1 MEHPRGEE
9 GVFRERWS
17 SPPLAPALSPRRPGS
32 QRPLH
37 PPPPGRRLCA
47 RGTARTGP
55 PRPRPGPAA
64 PLARRRAEPPDA
76 IAVRRA
82 RPVPLPAGARRAP
95 RGGPAM
101 AAEGAAVRVAVRV
114 RPLLPREALRG
125 HRPCL
130 RGDAATGEV
139 ALGRRRRF
147 RFAAVLP
154 EAAGQA
160 AVYRACVQPLLRA
173 FFRGFNATVFAY
185 GQTGSGKTYTIG
197 EASVASINE
206 DEQGIIPR
214 AMAETFKLIDENDLI
229 DYTVRVSY
237 LEVYKEEFRDLLQ
250 VDTASKDIQIR
261 EDDKGNVVLCGV
273 KESEVEGLDE
283 VLSLLEMG
291 NTAKHT
297 GATHINR
304 QSSRSHTIF
313 TVTMEQ
319 RRGAGRLS
327 LHQHPPSVPA
337 SGQVLVS
344 KFHFVDLAGS
354 ERIVKTG
361 NTGERLKESIQIN
374 CGLLALGNV
383 ISALGDPRRKSSHI
397 PYRDSKITRILKDSL
412 GGNAQT
418 VMIACVSPSSSD
430 FDESLNTL
438 NYASRAQNIQN
449 KAVVNCRK
457 ETEHVEEL
465 HRQIKNLQKALE
477 QRHRSET
484 RIINRSATAKRCG
497 PDPTARLLAECA
509 HYRTCTDA
517 AYRLLMELQ
526 EDSNLTVE
534 QILRVKEWLCAVESE
549 RSELTSAGLDS
560 GIESTSAEDQSTEA
574 QGSKPAKA
582 QGQVS
587 TEKGCESIKDEQ
599 VAKLQRQVERLE
611 EENRDFLAALEDAME
626 QYKLQSDKLQEQQDK
641 ISELHV
647 RLEMAMPTLH
657 VPELLENLHLVTAGQ
672 RPHTA
677 PLDAA
682 PSHGL
687 SGAPSGLLP
696 SEQSGRAPCRKE
708 EELAGRPLTHVQ
720 CPTGSAEIKAMVLRR
735 ELSQGLEKP
744 AELSSG
750 EEEEWEQKR
759 SLSQHRNRIQS
770 WSKKEISKLSEE
782 PSGGDACSMQEE
794 QLELSK
800 EVCRRREALLSPW
813 ERLPGKDSEWRLV
826 QAQQKIRELAINIRM
841 KEELITELVKTGKD
855 AQALNRQYCQKIS
868 ELEQEAEQVRAELS
882 DSQKQLQ
889 ELEGKEPWDPGE
901 KRKLQEYRTRVA
913 AAQSKARVLCK
924 KKQATERLVS
934 LSAQSEKRVQ
944 ELEKNIQLMRRQQ
957 GQLQRRLREESEQK
971 RRLETEVNKR
981 QHQVKELELKHEQH
995 QKILRIKTE
1004 EIAAFQ
1010 RKRRSGSNGSVI
1022 SLEQQQ
1028 KIEEQK
1034 KWLDMEMDKVL
1045 EQRQALNELE
1055 DELRKREAIVAK
1067 KEALLQEK
1075 NGLESKRLR
1084 SSQALTDD
1092 IVRVSSR
1099 LEHLEKELTEKNG
1112 QLRHSS
1118 AHNQQQIRQEINSL
1132 RQEKDQLLKQ
1142 RLELDNKLRQGTLL
1156 SPEEERI
1163 LFQLDEAIEALDAAI
1178 EYKNESITCRQRVLR
1193 ASASLLSQCE
1203 MNLMAKLSYLSSS
1216 ETRALLCKYFDKV
1229 VTLREDQHRQ
1239 HIAFSELEMQLEEQ
1253 QQLVYW
1259 LEAALERQRL
1269 EMDRQLTLQQKE
1281 HEQNMQLL
1289 LQQSREHM
1297 DEGLASSKLQYEAR
1311 IQVLEKELSRYVWA
1325 NQELNQRLS
1334 NMNPHLGQTKAGTER
1349 SLHGAGDRAPPTLG
1363 TCEESSL
1370 EEQPVPLAGAEESQ
1384 RVREESRD
1392 LVHAPLPSTW
1402 RRSSLPSDGPGD
1414 LRQRE
1419 AERLLRVGQPHEV
1432 HPPRGL
1438 APASKPRRELRRG
1451 SLNLTPVPYHPAMID
1466 VRRNPL

>member
-1 MEHPRGEE
+1 
-9 GVFRERWS
+9 
-17 SPPLAPALSPRRPGS
+17 
-32 QRPLH
+32 
-37 PPPPGRRLCA
+37 
-47 RGTARTGP
+47 
-55 PRPRPGPAA
+55 
-64 PLARRRAEPPDA
+64 
-76 IAVRRA
+76 
-82 RPVPLPAGARRAP
+82 
-95 RGGPAM
+95 M

-139 ALGRRRRF
+139 SLGRRRF

-214 AMAETFKLIDENDLI
+214 AMAEAFRLIDENDLI

-261 EDDKGNVVLCGV
+261 EDDKGNIVLCGV

-319 RRGAGRLS
+319 RRGAGRLP
-327 LHQHPPSVPA
+327 LHHRPPSVPA
-337 SGQVLVS
+337 AGQVLVS

-383 ISALGDPRRKSSHI
+383 ISALGDPRRKTTHI

-438 NYASRAQNIQN
+438 NYANRAQNIQN

-457 ETEHVEEL
+457 ETEHIEEL
-465 HRQIKNLQKALE
+465 HLQIKNLQKALE
-477 QRHRSET
+477 QRQRSET
-484 RIINRSATAKRCG
+484 RIINRSGSAKRCA

-534 QILRVKEWLCAVESE
+534 QILRVKEWLCTVESE

-560 GIESTSAEDQSTEA
+560 GIESTSMEDQSAEA
-574 QGSKPAKA
+574 QSSKLAKA
-582 QGQVS
+582 QVN
-587 TEKGCESIKDEQ
+587 TEKKCESVKDEQ

-647 RLEMAMPTLH
+647 RLEMAMPNLC
-657 VPELLENLHLVTAGQ
+657 VPGLLENLHLVTASQ

-682 PSHGL
+682 SSHGL
-687 SGAPSGLLP
+687 GGVLSGLLP
-696 SEQSGRAPCRKE
+696 EQSGRSLCRKE
-708 EELAGRPLTHVQ
+708 EELAGWHPNHTQCLTGDPEVRDV
-720 CPTGSAEIKAMVLRR
+720 VLRR
-735 ELSQGLEKP
+735 ELSQDSEKP
-744 AELSSG
+744 SALSSG
-750 EEEEWEQKR
+750 EEVEWEQKR
-759 SLSQHRNRIQS
+759 SLSQRRNGIQN
-770 WSKKEISKLSEE
+770 WSKKEICMLSEE
-782 PSGGDACSMQEE
+782 PSRGNAHSIQEE

-800 EVCRRREALLSPW
+800 EVCGKREPLVSYW
-813 ERLPGKDSEWRLV
+813 ERLSGKDSEWRLV

-841 KEELITELVKTGKD
+841 KEELITELIKTGKD
-855 AQALNRQYCQKIS
+855 AQALNRQYSQKIS

-913 AAQSKARVLCK
+913 VAQSKAQVLCK

-944 ELEKNIQLMRRQQ
+944 ELERNIQLMRRQQ

-971 RRLETEVNKR
+971 RRLETEVNKG
-981 QHQVKELELKHEQH
+981 QHRVKELELKHEQH

-1045 EQRQALNELE
+1045 EQRRALDELE

-1075 NGLESKRLR
+1075 SGLESKRLR

-1112 QLRHSS
+1112 QLRHGS
-1118 AHNQQQIRQEINSL
+1118 AHDQQQIRQEINSL

-1142 RLELDNKLRQGTLL
+1142 RLELDNKLRHGTLL

-1259 LEAALERQRL
+1259 LEAAVERQRL

-1297 DEGLASSKLQYEAR
+1297 DEGLASSRLQYEAR
-1311 IQVLEKELSRYVWA
+1311 IQVLEKELSRYMWA

-1334 NMNPHLGQTKAGTER
+1334 NMNLHPGQAKAGMER
-1349 SLHGAGDRAPPTLG
+1349 SIHGAGDRAAPVLG
-1363 TCEESSL
+1363 TCEESSPG
-1370 EEQPVPLAGAEESQ
+1370 EQPVPLAVTEESH

-1402 RRSSLPSDGPGD
+1402 RRSSLPNDSPGD
-1414 LRQRE
+1414 LRQRDVE
-1419 AERLLRVGQPHEV
+1419 HLLRAGQPHEL
-1432 HPPRGL
+1432 HPPRSL
-1438 APASKPRRELRRG
+1438 APASKPRREVRRA
-1451 SLNLTPVPYHPAMID
+1451 SLNMSPVPHHPAMID
-1466 VRRNPL
+1466 VRKNPL

>member
-1 MEHPRGEE
+1 MKNFVTAQIVLNVRQWLSRPCQ
-9 GVFRERWS
+9 
-17 SPPLAPALSPRRPGS
+17 PPARRAAGKHQLS
-32 QRPLH
+32 
-37 PPPPGRRLCA
+37 A
-47 RGTARTGP
+47 
-55 PRPRPGPAA
+55 PAA
-64 PLARRRAEPPDA
+64 PQTASP
-76 IAVRRA
+76 
-82 RPVPLPAGARRAP
+82 
-95 RGGPAM
+95 
-101 AAEGAAVRVAVRV
+101 
-114 RPLLPREALRG
+114 
-125 HRPCL
+125 
-130 RGDAATGEV
+130 EV
-139 ALGRRRRF
+139 LT
-147 RFAAVLP
+147 P
-154 EAAGQA
+154 QA
-160 AVYRACVQPLLRA
+160 AVYRACVQPLLSA

-214 AMAETFKLIDENDLI
+214 AMAETFQLIDENDLI

-261 EDDKGNVVLCGV
+261 EDDKGNIVLCGV

-283 VLSLLEMG
+283 VLSLLDMG

-319 RRGAGRLS
+319 RRGAGRLP
-327 LHQHPPSVPA
+327 LHCRPPTAPA
-337 SGQVLVS
+337 AGQVLVS

-383 ISALGDPRRKSSHI
+383 ISALGDPRRKTTHI

-449 KAVVNCRK
+449 KAVVNCRR
-457 ETEHVEEL
+457 ETEHMEEL
-465 HRQIKNLQKALE
+465 QLQIRQLQKVLE
-477 QRHRSET
+477 QRQRSET
-484 RIINRSATAKRCG
+484 RTIRRSGSARRGAPDATS
-497 PDPTARLLAECA
+497 RLLAECA

-517 AYRLLMELQ
+517 AHRLLSELQ
-526 EDSNLTVE
+526 EEGSLSLE
-534 QILRVKEWLCAVESE
+534 HILRVKEWLCAVESE

-560 GIESTSAEDQSTEA
+560 GIESTSMEDQGPEG
-574 QGSKPAKA
+574 QGAKLAKA
-582 QGQVS
+582 QVS
-587 TEKGCESIKDEQ
+587 TEKKSESIRDEQ

-647 RLEMAMPTLH
+647 RLEMAMPHLC
-657 VPELLENLHLVTAGQ
+657 VPGLLENLHLVTASQ

-677 PLDAA
+677 PLDAV

-687 SGAPSGLLP
+687 GGVSSGLLP
-696 SEQSGRAPCRKE
+696 EHSGRALCKKKLSSNSSLQKE
-708 EELAGRPLTHVQ
+708 EPAGWHLNHTQH
-720 CPTGSAEIKAMVLRR
+720 SAGNPDIRDVVLRR
-735 ELSQGLEKP
+735 KLSQDSEKP
-744 AELSSG
+744 SELSSG
-750 EEEEWEQKR
+750 EEMEEWEQTQ
-759 SLSQHRNRIQS
+759 SLSQCRNGIQNL
-770 WSKKEISKLSEE
+770 SKKEIFKLSED
-782 PSGGDACSMQEE
+782 PSGGNAHSIQED

-800 EVCRRREALLSPW
+800 EVCGKQESVLGSW
-813 ERLPGKDSEWRLV
+813 ERLAGKDSEWRLV

-841 KEELITELVKTGKD
+841 KEELITELIKTGKD
-855 AQALNRQYCQKIS
+855 AQALNRQYSQKIS

-901 KRKLQEYRTRVA
+901 KRKLQEFRTRVA
-913 AAQSKARVLCK
+913 AAQSKAQVLCR

-944 ELEKNIQLMRRQQ
+944 ELERNIQLMRRQQ
-957 GQLQRRLREESEQK
+957 GLLQRRLRQESEQK
-971 RRLETEVNKR
+971 RRLETEVNKG
-981 QHQVKELELKHEQH
+981 QHRVKELELKHEQH

-1045 EQRQALNELE
+1045 EQRRALDELE

-1099 LEHLEKELTEKNG
+1099 LEHLEKELSEKNG
-1112 QLRHSS
+1112 QLRHGS
-1118 AHNQQQIRQEINSL
+1118 AHDQQQIRQEINSL

-1253 QQLVYW
+1253 QQLVHW
-1259 LEAALERQRL
+1259 LEAAVERQRL

-1311 IQVLEKELSRYVWA
+1311 IQVLEKELSRYMWA

-1334 NMNPHLGQTKAGTER
+1334 NMNLHPGQTKAGMER
-1349 SLHGAGDRAPPTLG
+1349 SIHGAALELG
-1363 TCEESSL
+1363 TCEELSL
-1370 EEQPVPLAGAEESQ
+1370 REQPVPPAAAEESP
-1384 RVREESRD
+1384 RAREESRD

-1402 RRSSLPSDGPGD
+1402 RRSSLPSDSPGD
-1414 LRQRE
+1414 PRQRDTE
-1419 AERLLRVGQPHEV
+1419 HSLLPARS
-1432 HPPRGL
+1432 L
-1438 APASKPRRELRRG
+1438 AAAPKPRRELRRA
-1451 SLNLTPVPYHPAMID
+1451 SLNVSPVPYHPAMID
-1466 VRRNPL
+1466 VRKNPL

>member
-1 MEHPRGEE
+1 
-9 GVFRERWS
+9 
-17 SPPLAPALSPRRPGS
+17 
-32 QRPLH
+32 
-37 PPPPGRRLCA
+37 
-47 RGTARTGP
+47 
-55 PRPRPGPAA
+55 
-64 PLARRRAEPPDA
+64 
-76 IAVRRA
+76 
-82 RPVPLPAGARRAP
+82 
-95 RGGPAM
+95 M
-101 AAEGAAVRVAVRV
+101 AADGGAVRVAVRV

-139 ALGRRRRF
+139 SLGRRRF

-214 AMAETFKLIDENDLI
+214 AMAETFRLIDENDLI

-261 EDDKGNVVLCGV
+261 EDDKGNIVLCGV

-319 RRGAGRLS
+319 RRGAGRLP
-327 LHQHPPSVPA
+327 LHHRPPSVPA
-337 SGQVLVS
+337 AGQVLVS

-383 ISALGDPRRKSSHI
+383 ISALGDPRRKTTHI

-438 NYASRAQNIQN
+438 NYANRAQNIQN

-457 ETEHVEEL
+457 EMEHIEEL
-465 HRQIKNLQKALE
+465 HLQIKNLQKALE
-477 QRHRSET
+477 QRQRSET
-484 RIINRSATAKRCG
+484 RIINRSGSAKRCA

-534 QILRVKEWLCAVESE
+534 QILRVKEWLCTVESE

-560 GIESTSAEDQSTEA
+560 GIESTSMEDQSAEA
-574 QGSKPAKA
+574 QSSKLAKA
-582 QGQVS
+582 QVN
-587 TEKGCESIKDEQ
+587 TEKKCESIKDEQ

-647 RLEMAMPTLH
+647 RLEMAMPNLC
-657 VPELLENLHLVTAGQ
+657 VPGLLENLPLVTASQ

-682 PSHGL
+682 SSHSLGGVL
-687 SGAPSGLLP
+687 SGLP
-696 SEQSGRAPCRKE
+696 PEQSGRVLCRKQLNNNFSFQE
-708 EELAGRPLTHVQ
+708 EEPAGWHLNHTQCLTGDPEV
-720 CPTGSAEIKAMVLRR
+720 KDVVLRR
-735 ELSQGLEKP
+735 EFSQDSEKP
-744 AELSSG
+744 SELSSG
-750 EEEEWEQKR
+750 EEVEEWEQKR
-759 SLSQHRNRIQS
+759 SLSQRRNGIQS
-770 WSKKEISKLSEE
+770 WSKKEVCMLSEE
-782 PSGGDACSMQEE
+782 PSRGSAHSIQEE

-800 EVCRRREALLSPW
+800 EVCGKREPLLSSW

-841 KEELITELVKTGKD
+841 KEELITELIKTGKD
-855 AQALNRQYCQKIS
+855 AQALNRQYSQKIS

-913 AAQSKARVLCK
+913 AAQSKAQVLCK

-944 ELEKNIQLMRRQQ
+944 ELERNIQLMRRQQ

-971 RRLETEVNKR
+971 RRLETEVNKG
-981 QHQVKELELKHEQH
+981 QHRVKELELKHEQH

-1045 EQRQALNELE
+1045 EQRRALDELE

-1112 QLRHSS
+1112 QLRHGS
-1118 AHNQQQIRQEINSL
+1118 AHDQQQIRQEINSL

-1259 LEAALERQRL
+1259 LEAAVERQRL

-1311 IQVLEKELSRYVWA
+1311 IQLLEKELSRYMWA

-1334 NMNPHLGQTKAGTER
+1334 NMNLHPGQTKGMER
-1349 SLHGAGDRAPPTLG
+1349 SIHGAGDRAAPALG
-1363 TCEESSL
+1363 TCEESSPG
-1370 EEQPVPLAGAEESQ
+1370 EQPVPLAVAEESH

-1402 RRSSLPSDGPGD
+1402 RRSSLPNDSPGE
-1414 LRQRE
+1414 LRQRDVE
-1419 AERLLRVGQPHEV
+1419 HLLRAGQPHEL
-1432 HPPRGL
+1432 HPPRSL
-1438 APASKPRRELRRG
+1438 APASKPRRELRRA
-1451 SLNLTPVPYHPAMID
+1451 SLNISPLPHHPAMID
-1466 VRRNPL
+1466 VRKNPL

>member
-1 MEHPRGEE
+1 
-9 GVFRERWS
+9 
-17 SPPLAPALSPRRPGS
+17 
-32 QRPLH
+32 
-37 PPPPGRRLCA
+37 
-47 RGTARTGP
+47 
-55 PRPRPGPAA
+55 
-64 PLARRRAEPPDA
+64 
-76 IAVRRA
+76 
-82 RPVPLPAGARRAP
+82 
-95 RGGPAM
+95 M
-101 AAEGAAVRVAVRV
+101 AAEAAVVRVAVRV

-130 RGDAATGEV
+130 RSDAATGEV
-139 ALGRRRRF
+139 ALGRRRF

-214 AMAETFKLIDENDLI
+214 AMAETFRLIDENDLI

-261 EDDKGNVVLCGV
+261 EDDKGNIVLCGV

-319 RRGAGRLS
+319 RRGAGRLP
-327 LHQHPPSVPA
+327 LHHHPPTVPA
-337 SGQVLVS
+337 AGQVLVS

-383 ISALGDPRRKSSHI
+383 ISALGDPRRKTTHI

-438 NYASRAQNIQN
+438 NYANRAQNIQN
-449 KAVVNCRK
+449 RAVVNCRK
-457 ETEHVEEL
+457 ETEHIEEL
-465 HRQIKNLQKALE
+465 QLQIKSLQKALE
-477 QRHRSET
+477 QRQRSET
-484 RIINRSATAKRCG
+484 RTIRRSGSAKRG
-497 PDPTARLLAECA
+497 APDATARLLAECA

-517 AYRLLMELQ
+517 AHRLLSELQ

-560 GIESTSAEDQSTEA
+560 GIESTSMEEQGLEA
-574 QGSKPAKA
+574 QGSKGAKG
-582 QGQVS
+582 QQVS
-587 TEKGCESIKDEQ
+587 TEKKCESIKDEQ

-647 RLEMAMPTLH
+647 RLEMAMPNLC
-657 VPELLENLHLVTAGQ
+657 VPGLLENLHLVTASQ

-682 PSHGL
+682 PSRGFG
-687 SGAPSGLLP
+687 GAPSGLLP
-696 SEQSGRAPCRKE
+696 EQGGRALCKKKLSSNSSLQKE
-708 EELAGRPLTHVQ
+708 DLAGWHLNHAQ
-720 CPTGSAEIKAMVLRR
+720 HPTGDPEVREVVLRR
-735 ELSQGLEKP
+735 ELSQDSEKP
-744 AELSSG
+744 SELSSG
-750 EEEEWEQKR
+750 EEMEEWEQKQ
-759 SLSQHRNRIQS
+759 SLSQCRNGIQNL
-770 WSKKEISKLSEE
+770 SKKEIFKLGEE
-782 PSGGDACSMQEE
+782 PNGGNAHSIQEE

-800 EVCRRREALLSPW
+800 EVCGKRESLLGSW
-813 ERLPGKDSEWRLV
+813 KRLPGKDSEWRLV

-841 KEELITELVKTGKD
+841 KEELITELIKTGKD
-855 AQALNRQYCQKIS
+855 AQALNKQYSQKIS

-901 KRKLQEYRTRVA
+901 KRKLQEYRTRLA
-913 AAQSKARVLCK
+913 AVRSKAQVLCR

-944 ELEKNIQLMRRQQ
+944 ELERNIQLMRRQQ

-971 RRLETEVNKR
+971 RRLETEVNKG
-981 QHQVKELELKHEQH
+981 QHRVKELELKHEQH

-1045 EQRQALNELE
+1045 EQRQALDELE

-1099 LEHLEKELTEKNG
+1099 LEHLEKELSEKNG
-1112 QLRHSS
+1112 QLRHGS
-1118 AHNQQQIRQEINSL
+1118 AHDQQQIRQEINSL

-1259 LEAALERQRL
+1259 LEAAVERQRL

-1311 IQVLEKELSRYVWA
+1311 IQVLEKELSRYMWA

-1334 NMNPHLGQTKAGTER
+1334 NMNLHPGQNKAGMER
-1349 SLHGAGDRAPPTLG
+1349 SIHGAGDRAAPELG
-1363 TCEESSL
+1363 TCEEFSAR
-1370 EEQPVPLAGAEESQ
+1370 EQPVPPAEESP
-1384 RVREESRD
+1384 RARDESRD

-1402 RRSSLPSDGPGD
+1402 RRSSLPSDSPGEPRPRD
-1414 LRQRE
+1414 SEHR
-1419 AERLLRVGQPHEV
+1419 AGQPHEL
-1432 HPPRGL
+1432 L
-1438 APASKPRRELRRG
+1438 APRSLAAAPKARRELRRA
-1451 SLNLTPVPYHPAMID
+1451 SLTVSPVPHHPAMID
-1466 VRRNPL
+1466 VRKNPL

>member
-1 MEHPRGEE
+1 
-9 GVFRERWS
+9 
-17 SPPLAPALSPRRPGS
+17 
-32 QRPLH
+32 
-37 PPPPGRRLCA
+37 
-47 RGTARTGP
+47 
-55 PRPRPGPAA
+55 
-64 PLARRRAEPPDA
+64 
-76 IAVRRA
+76 
-82 RPVPLPAGARRAP
+82 
-95 RGGPAM
+95 M
-101 AAEGAAVRVAVRV
+101 AAEAAVVRVAVRV

-130 RGDAATGEV
+130 RSDAATGEV
-139 ALGRRRRF
+139 ALGRRRF

-214 AMAETFKLIDENDLI
+214 AMAETFRLIDENDLI

-261 EDDKGNVVLCGV
+261 EDDKGNIVLCGV

-319 RRGAGRLS
+319 RRGAGRLP
-327 LHQHPPSVPA
+327 LHHHPPTVPA
-337 SGQVLVS
+337 AGQVLVS

-383 ISALGDPRRKSSHI
+383 ISALGDPRRKTTHI

-438 NYASRAQNIQN
+438 NYANRAQNIQN
-449 KAVVNCRK
+449 RAVVNCRK
-457 ETEHVEEL
+457 ETEHIEEL
-465 HRQIKNLQKALE
+465 QLQIKSLQKALE
-477 QRHRSET
+477 QRQRSET
-484 RIINRSATAKRCG
+484 RTIRRSGSAKRG
-497 PDPTARLLAECA
+497 APDATARLLAECA

-517 AYRLLMELQ
+517 AHRLLSELQ

-560 GIESTSAEDQSTEA
+560 GIESTSMEEQGLEA
-574 QGSKPAKA
+574 QGSKGAK
-582 QGQVS
+582 GQVS
-587 TEKGCESIKDEQ
+587 TEKKCESIKDEQ

-647 RLEMAMPTLH
+647 RLEMAMPNLC
-657 VPELLENLHLVTAGQ
+657 VPGLLENLHLVTASQ

-682 PSHGL
+682 PSRGFG
-687 SGAPSGLLP
+687 GAPSGLLP
-696 SEQSGRAPCRKE
+696 EQGGRALCKKKLSSNSSLQKE
-708 EELAGRPLTHVQ
+708 DLAGWHLNHAQ
-720 CPTGSAEIKAMVLRR
+720 HPTGDPEVREVVLRR
-735 ELSQGLEKP
+735 ELSQDSEKP
-744 AELSSG
+744 SELSSG
-750 EEEEWEQKR
+750 EEMEEWEQKQ
-759 SLSQHRNRIQS
+759 SLSQCRNGIQNL
-770 WSKKEISKLSEE
+770 SKKEIFKLGEE
-782 PSGGDACSMQEE
+782 PNGGNAHSIQEE

-800 EVCRRREALLSPW
+800 EVCGKRESLLGSW
-813 ERLPGKDSEWRLV
+813 KRLPGKDSEWRLV

-841 KEELITELVKTGKD
+841 KEELITELIKTGKD
-855 AQALNRQYCQKIS
+855 AQALNKQYSQKIS

-901 KRKLQEYRTRVA
+901 KRKLQEYRTRLA
-913 AAQSKARVLCK
+913 AVRSKAQVLCR

-944 ELEKNIQLMRRQQ
+944 ELERNIQLMRRQQ

-971 RRLETEVNKR
+971 RRLETEVNKG
-981 QHQVKELELKHEQH
+981 QHRVKELELKHEQH

-1045 EQRQALNELE
+1045 EQRQALDELE

-1099 LEHLEKELTEKNG
+1099 LEHLEKELSEKNG
-1112 QLRHSS
+1112 QLRHGS
-1118 AHNQQQIRQEINSL
+1118 AHDQQQIRQEINSL

-1259 LEAALERQRL
+1259 LEAAVERQRL

-1311 IQVLEKELSRYVWA
+1311 IQVLEKELSRYMWA

-1334 NMNPHLGQTKAGTER
+1334 NMNLHPGQNKAGMER
-1349 SLHGAGDRAPPTLG
+1349 SIHGAGDRAAPELG
-1363 TCEESSL
+1363 TCEEFSAR
-1370 EEQPVPLAGAEESQ
+1370 EQPVPPAEESP
-1384 RVREESRD
+1384 RARDESRD

-1402 RRSSLPSDGPGD
+1402 RRSSLPSDSPGEPRPRD
-1414 LRQRE
+1414 SEHR
-1419 AERLLRVGQPHEV
+1419 AGQPHEL
-1432 HPPRGL
+1432 L
-1438 APASKPRRELRRG
+1438 APRSLAAAPKARRELRRA
-1451 SLNLTPVPYHPAMID
+1451 SLTVSPVPHHPAMID
-1466 VRRNPL
+1466 VRKNPL

>member
-1 MEHPRGEE
+1 
-9 GVFRERWS
+9 
-17 SPPLAPALSPRRPGS
+17 
-32 QRPLH
+32 
-37 PPPPGRRLCA
+37 
-47 RGTARTGP
+47 
-55 PRPRPGPAA
+55 
-64 PLARRRAEPPDA
+64 
-76 IAVRRA
+76 
-82 RPVPLPAGARRAP
+82 
-95 RGGPAM
+95 M

-125 HRPCL
+125 HRSCL
-130 RGDAATGEV
+130 RSDAATGEV
-139 ALGRRRRF
+139 ALGRRRF

-197 EASVASINE
+197 EASVASIDE

-214 AMAETFKLIDENDLI
+214 AMAETFRLIDENDLI

-261 EDDKGNVVLCGV
+261 EDDKGNIVLCGV

-327 LHQHPPSVPA
+327 LSHHPPSVPA

-374 CGLLALGNV
+374 SGLLALGNV

-465 HRQIKNLQKALE
+465 HLQIKNLQKALE

-484 RIINRSATAKRCG
+484 RIINRSATAKRG
-497 PDPTARLLAECA
+497 APDATARLLAECA

-526 EDSNLTVE
+526 EGSNLTVE

-560 GIESTSAEDQSTEA
+560 GIESTSAEEQSPEA

-582 QGQVS
+582 EVN
-587 TEKGCESIKDEQ
+587 TEKGGESIRDEQ
-599 VAKLQRQVERLE
+599 VATLQRQVERLE

-647 RLEMAMPTLH
+647 RLEMAMPNLC
-657 VPELLENLHLVTAGQ
+657 VPQLLQNLHLVTAGQ

-682 PSHGL
+682 PSLGF
-687 SGAPSGLLP
+687 SGVPSGLLP
-696 SEQSGRAPCRKE
+696 AEQSGRALCRKQLDSNHSFQE
-708 EELAGRPLTHVQ
+708 EDLTGQHLNHMQ
-720 CPTGSAEIKAMVLRR
+720 CSSGNPQIKAVVLRR
-735 ELSQGLEKP
+735 ELSQDVEKP

-750 EEEEWEQKR
+750 EEEEEWEEKR
-759 SLSQHRNRIQS
+759 SLSQRRNGIQS
-770 WSKKEISKLSEE
+770 YSKKESHKLSEE
-782 PSGGDACSMQEE
+782 LGEGNAHLVQEE

-800 EVCRRREALLSPW
+800 EVCRRREPLLGPR
-813 ERLPGKDSEWRLV
+813 ERLPGKDWEWRLV

-855 AQALNRQYCQKIS
+855 AQALNKQYCRKIS

-889 ELEGKEPWDPGE
+889 ELESKEPWDPGE
-901 KRKLQEYRTRVA
+901 KRRLQECRTRVA
-913 AAQSKARVLCK
+913 AAQSKAQVLSK

-934 LSAQSEKRVQ
+934 LSAQSERRVQ
-944 ELEKNIQLMRRQQ
+944 ELERHIELMRRQQ
-957 GQLQRRLREESEQK
+957 GQLQRRLRQESQQK
-971 RRLETEVNKR
+971 RRLQSEVSKR
-981 QHQVKELELKHEQH
+981 QHRVKELELKQEQQ
-995 QKILRIKTE
+995 QKVLRIKTE

-1045 EQRQALNELE
+1045 EQRRALDELE

-1099 LEHLEKELTEKNG
+1099 LEHLEKELTEKSG
-1112 QLRHSS
+1112 QLRHGS
-1118 AHNQQQIRQEINSL
+1118 AHDQQQIRQEINSL

-1142 RLELDNKLRQGTLL
+1142 RLELDSKLRQGTLL

-1259 LEAALERQRL
+1259 LEAAVERQRL

-1281 HEQNMQLL
+1281 HEQSMQLL

-1297 DEGLASSKLQYEAR
+1297 EEGLASSKLQYEAR
-1311 IQVLEKELSRYVWA
+1311 IQVLEKELSRYMWA

-1334 NMNPHLGQTKAGTER
+1334 NLSLPPGQTKGVER
-1349 SLHGAGDRAPPTLG
+1349 SIHGAGDRAMPVLG
-1363 TCEESSL
+1363 PCEECSL
-1370 EEQPVPLAGAEESQ
+1370 GEQPGPEESH
-1384 RVREESRD
+1384 RARDESRD

-1402 RRSSLPSDGPGD
+1402 RRSSLPSDSPGD
-1414 LRQRE
+1414 LRQQRD
-1419 AERLLRVGQPHEV
+1419 AEPLLRAGQSPEGLL
-1432 HPPRGL
+1432 PRSL
-1438 APASKPRRELRRG
+1438 APSTKPRRELRRG
-1451 SLNLTPVPYHPAMID
+1451 SLNITPVPHPPAMID
-1466 VRRNPL
+1466 VRKNPL

>member
-1 MEHPRGEE
+1 
-9 GVFRERWS
+9 
-17 SPPLAPALSPRRPGS
+17 
-32 QRPLH
+32 
-37 PPPPGRRLCA
+37 
-47 RGTARTGP
+47 
-55 PRPRPGPAA
+55 
-64 PLARRRAEPPDA
+64 
-76 IAVRRA
+76 
-82 RPVPLPAGARRAP
+82 
-95 RGGPAM
+95 M

-147 RFAAVLP
+147 RFSAVLP

-197 EASVASINE
+197 EASVASLNE

-214 AMAETFKLIDENDLI
+214 AMAETFRLIDENDLI
-229 DYTVRVSY
+229 DYMVRVSY

-261 EDDKGNVVLCGV
+261 EDDKGNIVLCGV

-297 GATHINR
+297 GATHVNR

-319 RRGAGRLS
+319 RRRAGRLP
-327 LHQHPPSVPA
+327 LHHHHSPSVPA

-374 CGLLALGNV
+374 SGLLALGNV

-465 HRQIKNLQKALE
+465 HLQIKNLQKALE

-484 RIINRSATAKRCG
+484 RIINRSATAKRCA

-534 QILRVKEWLCAVESE
+534 QILRVKEWLCTVESE

-560 GIESTSAEDQSTEA
+560 GIESTSAEDQSPEA
-574 QGSKPAKA
+574 QGSKLAKA
-582 QGQVS
+582 QVD
-587 TEKGCESIKDEQ
+587 TEKGCESIKDKQ
-599 VAKLQRQVERLE
+599 VAKLQRQVEHLE

-647 RLEMAMPTLH
+647 RLEMAMPNLC
-657 VPELLENLHLVTAGQ
+657 VPELLENLHLVTASQ

-682 PSHGL
+682 PSRGL
-687 SGAPSGLLP
+687 SGVPSGLLP
-696 SEQSGRAPCRKE
+696 TEQSGRALCRKLDSNPSFQE
-708 EELAGRPLTHVQ
+708 EDLAGWPLNHTK
-720 CPTGSAEIKAMVLRR
+720 CLTSNPDIRATVLRR
-735 ELSQGLEKP
+735 ELSQDPEKS

-750 EEEEWEQKR
+750 EEEEEWEQKR
-759 SLSQHRNRIQS
+759 SLSQRRNGIQS
-770 WSKKEISKLSEE
+770 WSKKEICKLSEE
-782 PSGGDACSMQEE
+782 PRGGNAPSIQEE

-800 EVCRRREALLSPW
+800 GVCRRREPVLGPW
-813 ERLPGKDSEWRLV
+813 ECLPGKDSEWRLV

-841 KEELITELVKTGKD
+841 KEELITELIKTGKD

-868 ELEQEAEQVRAELS
+868 ELEEEAEQVRAELS
-882 DSQKQLQ
+882 DSQKQLE
-889 ELEGKEPWDPGE
+889 ELESKEPWDPGE

-944 ELEKNIQLMRRQQ
+944 ELERNIQLMRRQQ

-1045 EQRQALNELE
+1045 EQRRALDELE

-1112 QLRHSS
+1112 QLRHGS
-1118 AHNQQQIRQEINSL
+1118 AHDQQQIRQEINNL

-1259 LEAALERQRL
+1259 LEAAVERQRL

-1289 LQQSREHM
+1289 LQQSHEHI

-1311 IQVLEKELSRYVWA
+1311 IQVLEKELSRYMWA

-1334 NMNPHLGQTKAGTER
+1334 NMNLHPGQTKAGMER
-1349 SLHGAGDRAPPTLG
+1349 SIHRAGDRAPSALG
-1363 TCEESSL
+1363 TCGESSL
-1370 EEQPVPLAGAEESQ
+1370 GEQPVPLAVPEESH
-1384 RVREESRD
+1384 RVRDESRD

-1402 RRSSLPSDGPGD
+1402 RRSSLPNDSPAD
-1414 LRQRE
+1414 LRQRD
-1419 AERLLRVGQPHEV
+1419 AEHLLRAGQPHEL
-1432 HPPRGL
+1432 HPPRSL
-1438 APASKPRRELRRG
+1438 APVPKPRRELRRA
-1451 SLNLTPVPYHPAMID
+1451 SLNMTPVPYHPAMID
-1466 VRRNPL
+1466 VRKNPL

>member
-1 MEHPRGEE
+1 MAGE
-9 GVFRERWS
+9 
-17 SPPLAPALSPRRPGS
+17 
-32 QRPLH
+32 
-37 PPPPGRRLCA
+37 
-47 RGTARTGP
+47 GP
-55 PRPRPGPAA
+55 
-64 PLARRRAEPPDA
+64 
-76 IAVRRA
+76 
-82 RPVPLPAGARRAP
+82 
-95 RGGPAM
+95 
-101 AAEGAAVRVAVRV
+101 AVRVAVRV

-130 RGDAATGEV
+130 RSDAAAGEV
-139 ALGRRRRF
+139 ALGRRRF

-197 EASVASINE
+197 EASIASINE

-214 AMAETFKLIDENDLI
+214 AMAETFRIIDENDLI

-273 KESEVEGLDE
+273 KELEVEGLDE

-319 RRGAGRLS
+319 RRGTGRLS
-327 LHQHPPSVPA
+327 LHRRPPSAPA

-374 CGLLALGNV
+374 SGLLALGNV

-457 ETEHVEEL
+457 ETEHIEEL
-465 HRQIKNLQKALE
+465 HLQIKKLQKALE

-484 RIINRSATAKRCG
+484 RIIHRSATAKPCA
-497 PDPTARLLAECA
+497 PEPAARLLAECA

-534 QILRVKEWLCAVESE
+534 QILRVKEWLCTVESE

-560 GIESTSAEDQSTEA
+560 GIESTSTEEQSPEA
-574 QGSKPAKA
+574 QGSTLAKA
-582 QGQVS
+582 QVN
-587 TEKGCESIKDEQ
+587 TEKGTESIKDEQ
-599 VAKLQRQVERLE
+599 VARLQRQVERLE

-641 ISELHV
+641 ISELHI
-647 RLEMAMPTLH
+647 RLEMAMPNTC

-682 PSHGL
+682 PSHSLTGV
-687 SGAPSGLLP
+687 PSGLLAA
-696 SEQSGRAPCRKE
+696 EQSRRVLCRKQLGRSSSFQQE
-708 EELAGRPLTHVQ
+708 DTAGSHLEHAQSST
-720 CPTGSAEIKAMVLRR
+720 SKAEIKDAVLRR
-735 ELSQGLEKP
+735 ELSQDSEKP

-750 EEEEWEQKR
+750 EEEEEWEEKR
-759 SLSQHRNRIQS
+759 SLSQRRNGIQS
-770 WSKKEISKLSEE
+770 WSKKEICKLSEE
-782 PSGGDACSMQEE
+782 LSGSNAPLIQQE

-800 EVCRRREALLSPW
+800 EVCRRQELLLSPW

-841 KEELITELVKTGKD
+841 KEELITELIKTGKD

-868 ELEQEAEQVRAELS
+868 ELEQEAEQVRTELN

-901 KRKLQEYRTRVA
+901 KCKLQEYRTRVA
-913 AAQSKARVLCK
+913 AAQSKAQVLCK

-944 ELEKNIQLMRRQQ
+944 ELERNIQLMRRQQ

-971 RRLETEVNKR
+971 RRLETEVNKQ

-1045 EQRQALNELE
+1045 EQRRALDELE

-1092 IVRVSSR
+1092 IVSVSSR

-1112 QLRHSS
+1112 QLRHGS
-1118 AHNQQQIRQEINSL
+1118 AQDQQQIRQEINNL

-1259 LEAALERQRL
+1259 LEAAVERQRL

-1334 NMNPHLGQTKAGTER
+1334 NINLHPGQTRGMER
-1349 SLHGAGDRAPPTLG
+1349 SIHGAGDRAVPVLN
-1363 TCEESSL
+1363 TCEEPSL
-1370 EEQPVPLAGAEESQ
+1370 GEQLVPLAVTEESH
-1384 RVREESRD
+1384 RVRDESRD

-1402 RRSSLPSDGPGD
+1402 RRSSLPNDSPGE

-1419 AERLLRVGQPHEV
+1419 AEPRAGQPHEL
-1432 HPPRGL
+1432 HPPRGP
-1438 APASKPRRELRRG
+1438 APASRPRRELRRA
-1451 SLNLTPVPYHPAMID
+1451 SPNVTPVPYHPVMID
-1466 VRRNPL
+1466 VRKNPV

>member
-1 MEHPRGEE
+1 
-9 GVFRERWS
+9 
-17 SPPLAPALSPRRPGS
+17 
-32 QRPLH
+32 
-37 PPPPGRRLCA
+37 
-47 RGTARTGP
+47 
-55 PRPRPGPAA
+55 
-64 PLARRRAEPPDA
+64 
-76 IAVRRA
+76 
-82 RPVPLPAGARRAP
+82 
-95 RGGPAM
+95 
-101 AAEGAAVRVAVRV
+101 
-114 RPLLPREALRG
+114 
-125 HRPCL
+125 
-130 RGDAATGEV
+130 
-139 ALGRRRRF
+139 
-147 RFAAVLP
+147 
-154 EAAGQA
+154 
-160 AVYRACVQPLLRA
+160 
-173 FFRGFNATVFAY
+173 
-185 GQTGSGKTYTIG
+185 
-197 EASVASINE
+197 ASINE

-214 AMAETFKLIDENDLI
+214 AMAETFRLIDENDLI

-261 EDDKGNVVLCGV
+261 EDDKGNIVLCGV

-297 GATHINR
+297 GATHINK

-319 RRGAGRLS
+319 RRGAGRIP
-327 LHQHPPSVPA
+327 LHRHPPSVPA

-374 CGLLALGNV
+374 SGLLALGNV

-438 NYASRAQNIQN
+438 NYANRAQNIQN

-457 ETEHVEEL
+457 ETENVEEL

-484 RIINRSATAKRCG
+484 RIINRSSTAKRC
-497 PDPTARLLAECA
+497 ACA

-534 QILRVKEWLCAVESE
+534 QILRVKEWLCTVEGE

-560 GIESTSAEDQSTEA
+560 GIESTSAEDQSPEA
-574 QGSKPAKA
+574 QGSKVAKA
-582 QGQVS
+582 QVMVN
-587 TEKGCESIKDEQ
+587 TEKRCESIKDEQ

-641 ISELHV
+641 ITELHV
-647 RLEMAMPTLH
+647 RLEMAMANLC
-657 VPELLENLHLVTAGQ
+657 VPGLLENLHLVTAGQ

-687 SGAPSGLLP
+687 NGLPSGLLP
-696 SEQSGRAPCRKE
+696 TKQSGKAHSRKDE
-708 EELAGRPLTHVQ
+708 DLAGWNPNHTQ
-720 CPTGSAEIKAMVLRR
+720 CPAGIPELKDVVLRR
-735 ELSQGLEKP
+735 EPGQDPEKP
-744 AELSSG
+744 SELSSG

-759 SLSQHRNRIQS
+759 SLSQRRNGIQS
-770 WSKKEISKLSEE
+770 WSKKEICKLSEE
-782 PSGGDACSMQEE
+782 PSGGNAHSIQEE
-794 QLELSK
+794 QLELPK
-800 EVCRRREALLSPW
+800 GKRQ

-841 KEELITELVKTGKD
+841 KEELITELIKTGKD
-855 AQALNRQYCQKIS
+855 AQALNRQYCQKIG
-868 ELEQEAEQVRAELS
+868 ELEQEAEQVRAELN

-889 ELEGKEPWDPGE
+889 ELEGKEAWDPGE
-901 KRKLQEYRTRVA
+901 KHKLQEYRTRVA

-924 KKQATERLVS
+924 KKHATERLVS

-944 ELEKNIQLMRRQQ
+944 ELERNIELMRRQQ

-981 QHQVKELELKHEQH
+981 QHQQEELELKHEQH

-1010 RKRRSGSNGSVI
+1010 RKRRSGI

-1045 EQRQALNELE
+1045 EQRRALDELE

-1112 QLRHSS
+1112 QLRHGS

-1142 RLELDNKLRQGTLL
+1142 RLELDNKLRHGTLL

-1259 LEAALERQRL
+1259 LEAAVERQRL

-1311 IQVLEKELSRYVWA
+1311 IQVLEKELSRYMWA
-1325 NQELNQRLS
+1325 NQELNQRL
-1334 NMNPHLGQTKAGTER
+1334 
-1349 SLHGAGDRAPPTLG
+1349 
-1363 TCEESSL
+1363 
-1370 EEQPVPLAGAEESQ
+1370 
-1384 RVREESRD
+1384 
-1392 LVHAPLPSTW
+1392 
-1402 RRSSLPSDGPGD
+1402 
-1414 LRQRE
+1414 
-1419 AERLLRVGQPHEV
+1419 
-1432 HPPRGL
+1432 
-1438 APASKPRRELRRG
+1438 
-1451 SLNLTPVPYHPAMID
+1451 
-1466 VRRNPL
+1466 

>member
-1 MEHPRGEE
+1 
-9 GVFRERWS
+9 
-17 SPPLAPALSPRRPGS
+17 
-32 QRPLH
+32 
-37 PPPPGRRLCA
+37 
-47 RGTARTGP
+47 
-55 PRPRPGPAA
+55 
-64 PLARRRAEPPDA
+64 
-76 IAVRRA
+76 
-82 RPVPLPAGARRAP
+82 
-95 RGGPAM
+95 
-101 AAEGAAVRVAVRV
+101 
-114 RPLLPREALRG
+114 
-125 HRPCL
+125 
-130 RGDAATGEV
+130 
-139 ALGRRRRF
+139 
-147 RFAAVLP
+147 
-154 EAAGQA
+154 
-160 AVYRACVQPLLRA
+160 
-173 FFRGFNATVFAY
+173 
-185 GQTGSGKTYTIG
+185 
-197 EASVASINE
+197 SINE

-214 AMAETFKLIDENDLI
+214 AMAETFRLIDENDLI

-297 GATHINR
+297 GATHVNK

-319 RRGAGRLS
+319 RRRAGRLP
-327 LHQHPPSVPA
+327 LHHPPSVPA

-374 CGLLALGNV
+374 SGLLALGNV

-430 FDESLNTL
+430 FDETLNTL

-465 HRQIKNLQKALE
+465 HMQIKNLQKTLE

-484 RIINRSATAKRCG
+484 RIINRSATAKRCA

-534 QILRVKEWLCAVESE
+534 QILRVKEWLCTVESE

-560 GIESTSAEDQSTEA
+560 GIESTSAEDQSPEA
-574 QGSKPAKA
+574 QGSKLAKA
-582 QGQVS
+582 QVD
-587 TEKGCESIKDEQ
+587 TEKRHESIKDEQ

-647 RLEMAMPTLH
+647 RLEMAMPNLC
-657 VPELLENLHLVTAGQ
+657 VPVLLEDLHLVTAGQ

-682 PSHGL
+682 PSHSL
-687 SGAPSGLLP
+687 SEVPSGLLP
-696 SEQSGRAPCRKE
+696 TEQSGRALCRKQLDSNPSFQE
-708 EELAGRPLTHVQ
+708 EDLVGWHLNHTQ
-720 CPTGSAEIKAMVLRR
+720 CPTGNPKVKDVVLRR
-735 ELSQGLEKP
+735 ELSQDSEEP
-744 AELSSG
+744 SELSSG
-750 EEEEWEQKR
+750 EEEEEWEQKR
-759 SLSQHRNRIQS
+759 SLPQRRNRIQS
-770 WSKKEISKLSEE
+770 WSRKEICKLNEE
-782 PSGGDACSMQEE
+782 PSGGNAHSIQEE

-800 EVCRRREALLSPW
+800 EVCRRRELFGPW
-813 ERLPGKDSEWRLV
+813 GQLPRKDSEWRLV

-868 ELEQEAEQVRAELS
+868 ELEQEAEQVRAELN

-944 ELEKNIQLMRRQQ
+944 ELERNIELMRRQQ

-981 QHQVKELELKHEQH
+981 QHRVK
-995 QKILRIKTE
+995 
-1004 EIAAFQ
+1004 
-1010 RKRRSGSNGSVI
+1010 
-1022 SLEQQQ
+1022 

-1045 EQRQALNELE
+1045 EQRRALDELE

-1067 KEALLQEK
+1067 KEALLQER

-1099 LEHLEKELTEKNG
+1099 LERLEKELTEKNG
-1112 QLRHSS
+1112 QLRHGS
-1118 AHNQQQIRQEINSL
+1118 AHDQQQIRQEINNL

-1253 QQLVYW
+1253 QQVVHW
-1259 LEAALERQRL
+1259 LEAAVERQRL

-1297 DEGLASSKLQYEAR
+1297 DEGLASSKLQYEAK
-1311 IQVLEKELSRYVWA
+1311 IQVLEKELSRYMWA

-1334 NMNPHLGQTKAGTER
+1334 NMNLHPGQTKAAMER
-1349 SLHGAGDRAPPTLG
+1349 SIHGAGDRAPPALG

-1370 EEQPVPLAGAEESQ
+1370 GEQPVPLVVTEESH
-1384 RVREESRD
+1384 RVRDESRD

-1402 RRSSLPSDGPGD
+1402 RRSSLPNDSPGD
-1414 LRQRE
+1414 LRQRDVE
-1419 AERLLRVGQPHEV
+1419 HLLRAGQPHEL
-1432 HPPRGL
+1432 HPPRTL
-1438 APASKPRRELRRG
+1438 APASKPRRELRRA
-1451 SLNLTPVPYHPAMID
+1451 SLNVTPVPYHPAMID
-1466 VRRNPL
+1466 VRKNPL

>member
-1 MEHPRGEE
+1 
-9 GVFRERWS
+9 
-17 SPPLAPALSPRRPGS
+17 
-32 QRPLH
+32 
-37 PPPPGRRLCA
+37 
-47 RGTARTGP
+47 
-55 PRPRPGPAA
+55 
-64 PLARRRAEPPDA
+64 
-76 IAVRRA
+76 
-82 RPVPLPAGARRAP
+82 
-95 RGGPAM
+95 M

-214 AMAETFKLIDENDLI
+214 AMAETFRLIDENDLI

-297 GATHINR
+297 GATHVNR

-319 RRGAGRLS
+319 RRGAGRLP
-327 LHQHPPSVPA
+327 LHHHPPSVPA

-374 CGLLALGNV
+374 SGLLALGNV

-465 HRQIKNLQKALE
+465 HLQIKNLQKALE

-484 RIINRSATAKRCG
+484 RIINRSATAKRCV
-497 PDPTARLLAECA
+497 PDRTARLLAECA

-534 QILRVKEWLCAVESE
+534 QILRVKEWLCSVESE

-560 GIESTSAEDQSTEA
+560 GIESTSAEDQSHEA
-574 QGSKPAKA
+574 QGSKLAKA
-582 QGQVS
+582 QVN

-599 VAKLQRQVERLE
+599 VTKLQRQVERLE

-647 RLEMAMPTLH
+647 RLEMAMPNLC
-657 VPELLENLHLVTAGQ
+657 VPELLENLHLVTTSQ

-687 SGAPSGLLP
+687 SGVPSGLLP
-696 SEQSGRAPCRKE
+696 TEQSGRAPCRKQLDSSPSFQE
-708 EELAGRPLTHVQ
+708 EDLAGWHLNHMQCLTSN
-720 CPTGSAEIKAMVLRR
+720 PEIKAAVLRR
-735 ELSQGLEKP
+735 ELSQDSGKL

-750 EEEEWEQKR
+750 EEEEEWEQKR
-759 SLSQHRNRIQS
+759 SLSQRRNGIQS
-770 WSKKEISKLSEE
+770 WSKE
-782 PSGGDACSMQEE
+782 PSGGNAYSIQEE

-800 EVCRRREALLSPW
+800 EVCRRQKPLLGLW

-841 KEELITELVKTGKD
+841 KEELITELIKTGKD
-855 AQALNRQYCQKIS
+855 AQALNRQYCRKIS

-889 ELEGKEPWDPGE
+889 ELESKEPWDPGE

-944 ELEKNIQLMRRQQ
+944 ELERNIQLMRRQQ

-1045 EQRQALNELE
+1045 EQRRALGELE
-1055 DELRKREAIVAK
+1055 DELQKREAIVAK

-1112 QLRHSS
+1112 QLRHGS
-1118 AHNQQQIRQEINSL
+1118 AHDQQQIRQEINNL

-1259 LEAALERQRL
+1259 LEAAVERQRL

-1311 IQVLEKELSRYVWA
+1311 IQVLEKELSHYMWA
-1325 NQELNQRLS
+1325 NQELSQRLS
-1334 NMNPHLGQTKAGTER
+1334 NMNLHPGQTKAGMER
-1349 SLHGAGDRAPPTLG
+1349 SIHGAGDRAPPVLG

-1370 EEQPVPLAGAEESQ
+1370 GEQPVLLAVTEESH
-1384 RVREESRD
+1384 RVRDESRD

-1402 RRSSLPSDGPGD
+1402 RRSSLSNDSPGD
-1414 LRQRE
+1414 LRQKE
-1419 AERLLRVGQPHEV
+1419 AEHLLRAGQPHDV
-1432 HPPRGL
+1432 HPPRSL
-1438 APASKPRRELRRG
+1438 APAPKPRRELRRA
-1451 SLNLTPVPYHPAMID
+1451 SLNMTSVPYHPAMID
-1466 VRRNPL
+1466 VRKNPL

>member
-1 MEHPRGEE
+1 
-9 GVFRERWS
+9 
-17 SPPLAPALSPRRPGS
+17 
-32 QRPLH
+32 
-37 PPPPGRRLCA
+37 
-47 RGTARTGP
+47 
-55 PRPRPGPAA
+55 
-64 PLARRRAEPPDA
+64 
-76 IAVRRA
+76 
-82 RPVPLPAGARRAP
+82 
-95 RGGPAM
+95 
-101 AAEGAAVRVAVRV
+101 
-114 RPLLPREALRG
+114 
-125 HRPCL
+125 
-130 RGDAATGEV
+130 
-139 ALGRRRRF
+139 
-147 RFAAVLP
+147 
-154 EAAGQA
+154 
-160 AVYRACVQPLLRA
+160 
-173 FFRGFNATVFAY
+173 
-185 GQTGSGKTYTIG
+185 
-197 EASVASINE
+197 ASINE

-214 AMAETFKLIDENDLI
+214 AMAETFRLIDENDLI

-261 EDDKGNVVLCGV
+261 EDDKGNIVLSGV

-297 GATHINR
+297 GATHVNR

-319 RRGAGRLS
+319 RRGAGRLP
-327 LHQHPPSVPA
+327 LHHHYPSIPA

-374 CGLLALGNV
+374 SGLLALGNV

-465 HRQIKNLQKALE
+465 HLQIKNLQKALE

-484 RIINRSATAKRCG
+484 RIINRSATTKRCA
-497 PDPTARLLAECA
+497 PDPTARLLAECT

-526 EDSNLTVE
+526 EESNLTVG

-560 GIESTSAEDQSTEA
+560 GIESTSAEDQSPEA
-574 QGSKPAKA
+574 QGSKLAKA
-582 QGQVS
+582 QGQVN
-587 TEKGCESIKDEQ
+587 TEKGCESVKDEQ

-626 QYKLQSDKLQEQQDK
+626 QYKLQSDKLQEQQDQ

-647 RLEMAMPTLH
+647 RLEMAMPNLC
-657 VPELLENLHLVTAGQ
+657 VPELLENLHLVTTGQ

-687 SGAPSGLLP
+687 SGVPSRFLP
-696 SEQSGRAPCRKE
+696 TKQSGRALCRKE
-708 EELAGRPLTHVQ
+708 KDLAGWHLNHTL
-720 CPTGSAEIKAMVLRR
+720 CPTSNPEVKAVVLGR
-735 ELSQGLEKP
+735 ELSQDSEKP

-750 EEEEWEQKR
+750 EEEEEGEQKQ
-759 SLSQHRNRIQS
+759 SKSQCRNEVQS
-770 WSKKEISKLSEE
+770 WSKKEICKLSEE
-782 PSGGDACSMQEE
+782 PSGGNAPLIQEE
-794 QLELSK
+794 QLALSK
-800 EVCRRREALLSPW
+800 GKRREPLLGPW
-813 ERLPGKDSEWRLV
+813 EHLPGKDSEWRLV

-841 KEELITELVKTGKD
+841 KEELITELIKTGQD

-889 ELEGKEPWDPGE
+889 ELEGKEPWDPRE

-913 AAQSKARVLCK
+913 AAQNKARVLCK
-924 KKQATERLVS
+924 KKQVTERLVS

-944 ELEKNIQLMRRQQ
+944 ELERNIQLMRRQQ

-971 RRLETEVNKR
+971 RRLETEVNKQ

-1045 EQRQALNELE
+1045 EQRRALDELE

-1112 QLRHSS
+1112 QLRHGS
-1118 AHNQQQIRQEINSL
+1118 AHDQQQIRQEINSL

-1239 HIAFSELEMQLEEQ
+1239 HIALSELEMQLEEQ

-1259 LEAALERQRL
+1259 LEAAVERQRL
-1269 EMDRQLTLQQKE
+1269 ELDRQLTLQQKE

-1297 DEGLASSKLQYEAR
+1297 DEELASSKLHYEAR
-1311 IQVLEKELSRYVWA
+1311 IQVLEKELSRYMWA
-1325 NQELNQRLS
+1325 NQELNQRL
-1334 NMNPHLGQTKAGTER
+1334 
-1349 SLHGAGDRAPPTLG
+1349 
-1363 TCEESSL
+1363 
-1370 EEQPVPLAGAEESQ
+1370 
-1384 RVREESRD
+1384 
-1392 LVHAPLPSTW
+1392 
-1402 RRSSLPSDGPGD
+1402 
-1414 LRQRE
+1414 
-1419 AERLLRVGQPHEV
+1419 
-1432 HPPRGL
+1432 
-1438 APASKPRRELRRG
+1438 
-1451 SLNLTPVPYHPAMID
+1451 
-1466 VRRNPL
+1466 